1 MPPMKKTEVKE
12 AATGGCILRLGKANN
27 VVAWNEELKS
37 TVGALYG
44 ATANFLQT
52 NVRYSQPAVL
62 EADYIPEVEEG
73 AAAVPVALLNKLREG
88 AFEGRRRAVAQQKS
102 DEQKI
107 WSLMWGKMSPASQSK
122 VQECEGYEAALLL
135 RDCVLLWEFIRRTH
149 LTHIYGDGDPM
160 VQVNIQEQETR
171 YAELRQGDKEFLS
184 SFKVRFDNQVK
195 NNAGAGVAAIT
206 ESKRAL
212 DFICKL
218 DPKRY
223 RSMLAKM
230 RNNALSMEDNA
241 YPQTL
246 SSAFRIASGW
256 INEDYDRGFNGIESH
271 SAFVSENSS
280 TPTTN
285 GVTDD
290 KKKAGLKM

>member
-1 MPPMKKTEVKE
+1 
-12 AATGGCILRLGKANN
+12 
-27 VVAWNEELKS
+27 
-37 TVGALYG
+37 
-44 ATANFLQT
+44 
-52 NVRYSQPAVL
+52 
-62 EADYIPEVEEG
+62 
-73 AAAVPVALLNKLREG
+73 
-88 AFEGRRRAVAQQKS
+88 
-102 DEQKI
+102 
-107 WSLMWGKMSPASQSK
+107 
-122 VQECEGYEAALLL
+122 
-135 RDCVLLWEFIRRTH
+135 
-149 LTHIYGDGDPM
+149 M

-171 YAELRQGDKEFLS
+171 YAELRQGEKEFLS

-195 NNAGAGVAAIT
+195 SNAGAGVPAIT

-230 RNNALSMEDNA
+230 RNNALSMEENA

-271 SAFVSENSS
+271 SAFVSENSKEK
-280 TPTTN
+280 TPT
-285 GVTDD
+285 TDD
-290 KKKAGLKM
+290 KKRAGLKMK

>member
-1 MPPMKKTEVKE
+1 MKKIEVKE

-27 VVAWNEELKS
+27 VVAWNEELKF

-52 NVRYSQPAVL
+52 NVRYTQPTVL

-73 AAAVPVALLNKLREG
+73 GAAVPVALLNKLREG

-135 RDCVLLWEFIRRTH
+135 RDCVLLWELIRRMH

-160 VQVNIQEQETR
+160 VQVSIQEQETR
-171 YAELRQGDKEFLS
+171 YAELRQGEKEFLS

-195 NNAGAGVAAIT
+195 NNAWAGVA
-206 ESKRAL
+206 
-212 DFICKL
+212 
-218 DPKRY
+218 
-223 RSMLAKM
+223 
-230 RNNALSMEDNA
+230 
-241 YPQTL
+241 
-246 SSAFRIASGW
+246 
-256 INEDYDRGFNGIESH
+256 
-271 SAFVSENSS
+271 
-280 TPTTN
+280 
-285 GVTDD
+285 
-290 KKKAGLKM
+290 

>member
-1 MPPMKKTEVKE
+1 
-12 AATGGCILRLGKANN
+12 
-27 VVAWNEELKS
+27 
-37 TVGALYG
+37 
-44 ATANFLQT
+44 
-52 NVRYSQPAVL
+52 
-62 EADYIPEVEEG
+62 
-73 AAAVPVALLNKLREG
+73 
-88 AFEGRRRAVAQQKS
+88 
-102 DEQKI
+102 
-107 WSLMWGKMSPASQSK
+107 
-122 VQECEGYEAALLL
+122 
-135 RDCVLLWEFIRRTH
+135 
-149 LTHIYGDGDPM
+149 M

-171 YAELRQGDKEFLS
+171 YAELRQGEKEFLS

-195 NNAGAGVAAIT
+195 SNAGAGVAAIS

-271 SAFVSENSS
+271 SAFVSENSKEK
-280 TPTTN
+280 TPT
-285 GVTDD
+285 TDD
-290 KKKAGLKM
+290 KKRAGLKMKRTANVIVSTIHSMYDSVIAYVIHQSTILTTHTHTRVLPFIICT

>member
-1 MPPMKKTEVKE
+1 MKKTEVKE

-122 VQECEGYEAALLL
+122 VQESEGYEAALLL
-135 RDCVLLWEFIRRTH
+135 RDCVLLWEFIR
-149 LTHIYGDGDPM
+149 
-160 VQVNIQEQETR
+160 
-171 YAELRQGDKEFLS
+171 
-184 SFKVRFDNQVK
+184 
-195 NNAGAGVAAIT
+195 
-206 ESKRAL
+206 
-212 DFICKL
+212 
-218 DPKRY
+218 
-223 RSMLAKM
+223 
-230 RNNALSMEDNA
+230 
-241 YPQTL
+241 
-246 SSAFRIASGW
+246 
-256 INEDYDRGFNGIESH
+256 
-271 SAFVSENSS
+271 
-280 TPTTN
+280 
-285 GVTDD
+285 
-290 KKKAGLKM
+290 